1 MMRSWLFFGCL
12 ALAGCLSVDASIPP
26 KGSFRGQ
33 DFDVRVGAT
42 VERVKGAAV
51 SDAFFAVDNRPV
63 VGRAVLPS
71 ENGSMRVAVISYQ
84 FWNDKFHGDF
94 STVGKA
100 LQVNGRNVTIIGVM
114 RKDFEF
120 PDGAQLWVPSSLR

>member
-1 MMRSWLFFGCL
+1 MRSWLLFGCL

-26 KGSFRGQ
+26 KGSFRSQ
-33 DFDVRVGAT
+33 DFDVRVGAN

-51 SDAFFAVDNRPV
+51 SDAFFAADNRPM

-71 ENGSMRVAVISYQ
+71 ENGSMRVVVISYRFWHDQ
-84 FWNDKFHGDF
+84 FKGDF
-94 STVGKA
+94 NAIGKA
-100 LQVNGRNVTIIGVM
+100 MQVNGQSVTIVGVM
-114 RKDFEF
+114 RKDFDF